1 MTSPKFTELS
11 PGSNKFP
18 GRNDFTVLIMY
29 VVCWQNCME
38 MSSFQ
43 SVDWFKL
50 TNEVL
55 NVRENIILCEMS
67 LCCHPIS
74 EKKDAHDMRLVL

>member
-1 MTSPKFTELS
+1 MWCAGKIVWKCPPFNL
-11 PGSNKFP
+11 
-18 GRNDFTVLIMY
+18 
-29 VVCWQNCME
+29 W
-38 MSSFQ
+38 
-43 SVDWFKL
+43 DWFKL